1 MKIDSHHHFWNY
13 DPVAYDWIGAH
24 MARLR
29 NDFTPTELLAETQ
42 KAGIDGVVSVQ
53 ASQTLEETDFLNNYA
68 KQHDFIKGV
77 VGWVPFADS
86 DVEKHIERFAIE
98 SKIIGMRHVVQDEP
112 DDSFILGAAFN
123 EGISRL
129 KNHGLIYDILI
140 YERQLGPTIEFVDQ
154 HPDQVFVLDH
164 IAKPR
169 IGDGLMSPW
178 KEQMFELAKRE
189 NVYCK
194 LSGVATEADWSKWTE
209 DQLLPYLEIA
219 LEAFGP
225 SRMMFGSDWP
235 VALLAIEY
243 SQWVNIVDKFASAL
257 SESEQA
263 LLWGEVAVKAYGLKV

>member
-13 DPVAYDWIGAH
+13 DPVAYSWIGDH

-29 NDFTPTELLAETQ
+29 NDFTPDKLLAETQ
-42 KAGIDGVVSVQ
+42 KAGIDGVISVQ
-53 ASQTLEETDFLNNYA
+53 ASQTLDETDFLNNYA

-77 VGWVPFADS
+77 VGWVPFADP
-86 DVEKHIERFAIE
+86 DVEKYIERFAE
-98 SKIIGMRHVVQDEP
+98 EPKIIGMRHVVQDEP
-112 DDSFILGAAFN
+112 DDAFILEKAFN

-129 KNHGLIYDILI
+129 KKHDLIYDILI
-140 YERQLGPTIEFVDQ
+140 YERQLAPTIEFVDQ
-154 HPDQVFVLDH
+154 HPEQVFVLDH

-169 IGDGLMSPW
+169 IGDGLISPW
-178 KEQMFELAKRE
+178 KEKMLELAQRE

-209 DQLLPYLEIA
+209 GQLLPYLEIA

-235 VALLAIEY
+235 VALLAVEY
-243 SQWVNIVDKFASAL
+243 SQWVTIVDKFTSTL
-257 SESEQA
+257 SKPEQA
-263 LLWGEVAVKAYGLKV
+263 LLWGGVAIEVYGLIV